1 MRSHAPRFP
10 AALAAALLAL
20 ACGAC
25 AGTSLPTR
33 YYVLTPAA
41 PESAGAAG
49 EGADADAN
57 SGPAIAVHT
66 VRVPEHLARAQ
77 IARLSGSNR
86 LVLAEFDQWAAPL
99 DRALAE
105 VLAENLALLVPS
117 GLVATDVRTL
127 PGAARFE
134 VSVEVAR
141 FDLFDDGRVELAAI
155 YVVRPPGDAEPLV
168 RRGLWRQQAADLS
181 IEAGVAAMSA
191 AVLELSRDIAAAIR

>member
-1 MRSHAPRFP
+1 MVEMLLRRGIEIAS
-10 AALAAALLAL
+10 ALVFLVLLLKSLKGSRGATREAAAA
-20 ACGAC
+20 
-25 AGTSLPTR
+25 TTQD
-33 YYVLTPAA
+33 
-41 PESAGAAG
+41 G
-49 EGADADAN
+49 EDGGID
-57 SGPAIAVHT
+57 
-66 VRVPEHLARAQ
+66 PEHLARAQ

-86 LVLAEFDQWAAPL
+86 LELAEFDQGAAPL

>member
-1 MRSHAPRFP
+1 MRSHALRS
-10 AALAAALLAL
+10 LAAALLAL

-41 PESAGAAG
+41 PESAGAPG
-49 EGADADAN
+49 EGADG
-57 SGPAIAVHT
+57 GPAIAVHT

-77 IARLSGSNR
+77 VARLTGSNR
-86 LVLAEFDQWAAPL
+86 LELAEFDQWAAPL

-117 GLVATDVRTL
+117 ELVATDVRTL
-127 PGAARFE
+127 PGAQRFE

-141 FDLFDDGRVELAAI
+141 FDLHGDGRVELAAI
-155 YVVRPPGDAEPLV
+155 YVVRPPGAGEPLV
-168 RRGLWRQQAADLS
+168 RRGLYRQQAEDGS
-181 IEAGVAAMSA
+181 VEAGVAAMSA
-191 AVLELSRDIAAAIR
+191 AVLDLSRDVAGAIR